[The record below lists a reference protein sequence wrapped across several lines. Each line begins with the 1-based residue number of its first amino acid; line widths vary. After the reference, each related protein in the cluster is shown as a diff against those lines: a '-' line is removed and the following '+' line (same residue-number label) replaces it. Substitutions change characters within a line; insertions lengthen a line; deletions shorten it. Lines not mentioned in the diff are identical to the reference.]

1 MVNIRQSWLI
11 FLGRDDAP
19 TRFLFRRIKATC
31 GGGDAAKSQTPKR
44 ISGMDAPEVSTK
56 KKGLDSRNS
65 EWNPAV
71 KFMHPEM
78 RCEKHG
84 MFSNHYDF

>member
-1 MVNIRQSWLI
+1 
-11 FLGRDDAP
+11 
-19 TRFLFRRIKATC
+19 
-31 GGGDAAKSQTPKR
+31 
-44 ISGMDAPEVSTK
+44 MDAPEVSTK

>member
-19 TRFLFRRIKATC
+19 TRFFFRRIKATC
-31 GGGDAAKSQTPKR
+31 GGGDAEKSQTPKR

-65 EWNPAV
+65 E
-71 KFMHPEM
+71 
-78 RCEKHG
+78 
-84 MFSNHYDF
+84 